1 MRMMFRSAAPSV
13 SPDPRAAAA
22 RESTARMLA
31 VKIFLLA
38 VFGIVA
44 LRLVQIQVIESA
56 KYQETARRQNSA
68 SVPLPALRGIIMDR
82 QGRTLIANS
91 TLVSF
96 GADPR
101 MVGDSAVLVARKFA
115 EVFQKPRTE
124 YLDRLRKEESR
135 FVWLERRVDPR
146 YRQWIPPGKFNG
158 VIVLDEPRR
167 LYHYAHVAGQV
178 LGFTDI
184 DNRGVSGLELELD
197 SLLRGKDGLV
207 VMQRDALNRRRPS
220 MDTPRIEPVHGNSA
234 VLTIDIEYQAIVEQ
248 ELEKG
253 VVANGAE
260 SGIAVMLDPGTGE
273 VLAMANYPPI
283 DPSHP
288 ESVSPAAARNRVLT
302 DMVEPGSVFKVVTAA
317 AALEGHLVSP
327 EKKFDAE
334 QGEYRVSLPNG
345 RLRNIITDMHKYG
358 TITFR
363 EAMELSS
370 NIVMA
375 KVSDIIGAEALFT
388 MARRFGFGTETG
400 IALPGEVRGE
410 LKSPSHWSGTTL
422 NTMAYGYEVAA
433 TPLQIAAAYAAV
445 ANHGVLMKPFVVKQ
459 IINDAG
465 TVIRET
471 RPERIR
477 QVISRTTADTL
488 TGFFRG
494 VVERGTGQLAR
505 VHGLDV
511 AGKTGTARKFV
522 DGRYVPGS
530 YIASFV
536 GFFPASDPV
545 VVCLVML
552 DLPGTPTYSG
562 GLVSAPIFK
571 AIAMKVS
578 TTSLRFA
585 PKPGTAL
592 TGIAQRMVPDVTTM
606 TMEAA
611 RALLTARGF
620 APRPQGEGPLVMKQ
634 SPRAETKAFIGSTV
648 LLEAGKQAQETSR
661 GYALVPDLRGLPM
674 RRAVNRLALQQL
686 DAVINGSGL
695 VVSQSPAAGERVKTG
710 ARVSITC
717 ATKNLQLLTL
727 Y

>member
-1 MRMMFRSAAPSV
+1 MMFRSTLQTNP
-13 SPDPRAAAA
+13 PDPRAAAA
-22 RESTARMLA
+22 REAAARVLA
-31 VKIFLLA
+31 VKACLLLA
-38 VFGIVA
+38 FGVVA
-44 LRLVQIQVIESA
+44 FRLVEIQVLKAST
-56 KYQETARRQNSA
+56 YQEIARRQNSA
-68 SVPLPALRGIIMDR
+68 NVPLPALRGVIMDR
-82 QGRTLIANS
+82 QGRTLIGNS

-101 MVGDSAVLVARKFA
+101 MVGDSAAEVARTFA

-135 FVWLERRVDPR
+135 FVWLERRVDSR
-146 YRQWIPPGKFNG
+146 YRKRIPSGRFNG
-158 VIVLDEPRR
+158 VVVLDEPRR

-184 DNRGVSGLELELD
+184 DSRGVSGLELELD
-197 SLLRGKDGLV
+197 SLLRGTDGRV

-220 MDTPRIEPVHGNSA
+220 VDYPRVDPVHGLSA

-253 VVANGAE
+253 VRANGAE

-273 VLAMANYPPI
+273 VLAMANFPPI

-288 ESVSPAAARNRVLT
+288 GSIDPAAARNRVIT

-317 AALEGHLVSP
+317 AALEGRLVSP
-327 EKKFDAE
+327 HQRFDAE
-334 QGEYRVSLPNG
+334 QGEYRVYLANG
-345 RLRNIITDMHKYG
+345 RPRNVITDTHKYG
-358 TITFR
+358 IITFR
-363 EAMELSS
+363 EAMEVSS
-370 NIVMA
+370 NVVMA
-375 KVSDIIGAEALFT
+375 KISDVIGAEALFT

-400 IALPGEVRGE
+400 IALPGEVGGE

-445 ANHGVLMKPFVVKQ
+445 ANHGVLMKPYVVRQ
-459 IINDAG
+459 IVDDG
-465 TVIRET
+465 GSVIREAG
-471 RPERIR
+471 PERIR
-477 QVISRTTADTL
+477 QVVTKKTADTL
-488 TGFFRG
+488 TGFLCG

-505 VHGLDV
+505 IRGLDV
-511 AGKTGTARKFV
+511 AGKTGTARKYV

-536 GFFPASDPV
+536 GFFPASDPA

-571 AIAMKVS
+571 AIATKIYTS
-578 TTSLRFA
+578 SLRFA
-585 PKPGTAL
+585 PKPGAAPAA
-592 TGIAQRMVPDVTTM
+592 IAQRVVPDVM
-606 TMEAA
+606 TMKIEAA
-611 RALLTARGF
+611 TTLLAARGF
-620 APRPQGEGPLVMKQ
+620 TPQAQGEGPLVVKQ
-634 SPRAETKAFIGSTV
+634 SPAAGAKVVAGSRV
-648 LLEAGKQAQETSR
+648 LLVSGESAQR
-661 GYALVPDLRGLPM
+661 APKGYAIVPDLRGLPM
-674 RRAVNRLALQQL
+674 RRAVNRLALQRL
-686 DAVINGSGL
+686 DAVIAGSGL
-695 VVSQSPAAGERVKTG
+695 VVSQSPAAGARVKTG

-717 ATKNLQLLTL
+717 AAKNLQLLTL

>member
-1 MRMMFRSAAPSV
+1 MP
-13 SPDPRAAAA
+13 PDPRATAA
-22 RESTARMLA
+22 RAATARMLA
-31 VKIFLLA
+31 VKICLLCAFGA
-38 VFGIVA
+38 VV
-44 LRLVQIQVIESA
+44 LRLVQIQVVESSH
-56 KYQETARRQNSA
+56 YQEMARRQTITR
-68 SVPLPALRGIIMDR
+68 VPVPALRGIIMDR
-82 QGRTLIANS
+82 LGRTLIANS
-91 TLVSF
+91 TLVSY

-101 MVGDSAVLVARKFA
+101 IVGDSAVPVARKFA
-115 EVFQKPRTE
+115 EVFQRPRKE
-124 YLDRLRKEESR
+124 YLDRLRKEETR
-135 FVWLERRVDPR
+135 FVWLERRVDPH
-146 YRQWIPPGKFNG
+146 YRQWIPPGRFNG
-158 VIVLDEPRR
+158 VIVMDEPRR
-167 LYHYAHVAGQV
+167 VYHYDHVAGQV

-197 SLLRGKDGLV
+197 SLLRGRDGLV

-220 MDTPRIEPVHGNSA
+220 VDFPRIEPVHGNSV
-234 VLTIDIEYQAIVEQ
+234 VLTIDMEYQAIAEQ

-253 VVANGAE
+253 VTANSAE

-273 VLAMANYPPI
+273 VLAMANFPPI

-327 EKKFDAE
+327 GRKFDAE
-334 QGEYRVSLPNG
+334 QGEYKVYLPNG
-345 RLRNIITDMHKYG
+345 RLRNVITDMHRYG

-363 EAMELSS
+363 EGMELSS

-422 NTMAYGYEVAA
+422 NTMAYGYEVAV

-459 IINDAG
+459 IIDDEGA
-465 TVIRET
+465 VIRET
-471 RPERIR
+471 GPERIR
-477 QVISRTTADTL
+477 QVISRATADTL
-488 TGFFRG
+488 TAFFRG
-494 VVERGTGQLAR
+494 VVERGTGQLAK

-511 AGKTGTARKFV
+511 AGKTGTARKYV

-536 GFFPASDPV
+536 GYFPASDPA

-571 AIAMKVS
+571 AIATKVY

-585 PKPGTAL
+585 PKPGMVLA
-592 TGIAQRMVPDVTTM
+592 GIPQRVVPDVRTM
-606 TMEAA
+606 NMEAA
-611 RALLTARGF
+611 TTLLAARGF
-620 APRPQGEGPLVMKQ
+620 EPITQGDGPLVVKQ
-634 SPRAETKAFIGSTV
+634 SPAGETKAPRGSTV
-648 LLEAGKQAQETSR
+648 ILEAGAASQGAPK
-661 GYALVPDLRGLPM
+661 GYVVVPDVRGLPM

-686 DAVINGSGL
+686 DAIINGTGV
-695 VVSQSPAAGERVKTG
+695 VVSQSPAAGERMKAG
-710 ARVSITC
+710 ARVSISC